1 MKKFLKKW
9 WWLLLIIVVIGAGYG
24 TYRGVQH
31 YKQVQEEKRI
41 ASHPADITVNEFV
54 KAVAPV
60 AQREQKKYHLKASIT
75 IAQAG
80 LESNWGRSKLA
91 RKYNNLFGVKA
102 TAGHRSVTLP
112 TTETINGKTRNVKAK
127 FNVYSSWNASIRA
140 HTKLLMMGTSE
151 NHNRYKSV
159 TQATSYKKA
168 ARELQKDGYA
178 TDPEYANKLIYAIK
192 KFDLAKY
199 DK

>member
-1 MKKFLKKW
+1 MKKFFKKW
-9 WWLLLIIVVIGAGYG
+9 WWLVLIVVIGAGVGAY
-24 TYRGVQH
+24 YGVQH
-31 YKQVQEEKRI
+31 YRQVQEERRI

-54 KAVAPV
+54 KAIAPA
-60 AQREQKKYHLKASIT
+60 AQREQKHYHIKASII

-102 TAGHRSVTLP
+102 TVGHKSVTLP
-112 TTETINGKTRNVKAK
+112 TTETINGKTKTVKAK
-127 FNVYSSWNASIRA
+127 FNVYSSWDASIKA

-151 NHNRYKSV
+151 NPNRYKSV
-159 TQATSYKKA
+159 TTAKNYQTA
-168 ARELQKDGYA
+168 ARQLQKDGYA
-178 TDPEYANKLIYAIK
+178 TDPEYANKLIYAIR
-192 KFDLAKY
+192 KFNLDQY